1 MHIVLVTRALDFG
14 GAERQLVQLANGLA
28 RRGHRV
34 TVITF
39 YPGSAF
45 DGALHTR
52 TRLLL
57 SCASAGDGYLPVS
70 SGGFCA
76 GSARLIRM

>member
-45 DGALHTR
+45 DGALHTPNPALVVLGKR
-52 TRLLL
+52 GRWI
-57 SCASAGDGYLPVS
+57 LPVS